1 MMTNKDILIHARYD
15 GFTKF
20 GVTSFSALL
29 IVLLAVG
36 SIDGYCQ
43 KVDSLMSLLSEKS
56 GVERS
61 NILYQLA
68 YEYVDFDYEQA
79 KKYGREVFIDAKIRG
94 DSLLFVKAGR
104 IGALALA
111 RNNQGDSSID
121 LSLEILPVARRNMY
135 DSELKYILNR
145 LGMGYLH
152 KGKYDSSLI
161 YHFESL
167 SLREKNGEEK
177 DIGVTLNN
185 IGLVYYT
192 LKNYDKALSFYRRS
206 EESKKRN
213 NEQGLDLMLLN
224 ISLCYAYKDQFAMA
238 NEYVKRAYELCGNN
252 CSKSFLMLSNF
263 NLALISK
270 GVNEL
275 DDAEREFSNSFLLS
289 KELGNV
295 RFQLENLV
303 YLLELARITRHLDSS
318 ASLLAEAEAL
328 LDKDVPYRLVSMKL
342 CHELFDAYEWLK
354 NSQKMSFYQSK
365 YIQLKDSTFNEEHTT
380 NLMKVEADYM
390 EQENKAKLEAQ
401 EKILILSTDTINRQR
416 ILNVVVCLVAALCVA
431 LVFVLVQNVKNKKR
445 ANMLLEQK
453 VKERTMELEVNHN
466 ELLKS
471 MEERNQQI
479 KRISAEV
486 KSSMATIRGL
496 CKLSLQDAS
505 VVNAGPIH
513 R

>member
-1 MMTNKDILIHARYD
+1 M
-15 GFTKF
+15 
-20 GVTSFSALL
+20 
-29 IVLLAVG
+29 IVLLAVE
-36 SIDGYCQ
+36 SLDGYGQ
-43 KVDSLMSLLSEKS
+43 KVDSLKSLLVNKT
-56 GVERS
+56 GVERA

-79 KKYGREVFIDAKIRG
+79 KKYAIEAFIDANIRG
-94 DSLLFVKAGR
+94 DSLLYVKAGR
-104 IGALALA
+104 ISALALA

-167 SLREKNGEEK
+167 SLREKYCEENE
-177 DIGVTLNN
+177 ISVTLNN

-206 EESKKRN
+206 EEIKKRTN
-213 NEQGLDLMLLN
+213 SKEALDLMLLN
-224 ISLCYAYKDQFAMA
+224 ISLCYAYKDQFGVAS
-238 NEYVKRAYELCGNN
+238 EYVNRAYELCGKN
-252 CSKSFLMLSNF
+252 CSDGFLMLANF

-270 GVNEL
+270 GLNQL
-275 DDAEREFSNSFLLS
+275 DDAERQFSKSFLLS

-303 YLLELARITRHLDSS
+303 YLLEIARMTNSLESRER
-318 ASLLAEAEAL
+318 LLAEADAL
-328 LDKDVPYRLVSMKL
+328 LDEDVSYRLVSMKL
-342 CHELFDAYEWLK
+342 CHELFDAYGALH
-354 NSQKMSFYQSK
+354 NSQKMSYYQSK
-365 YIQLKDSTFNEEHTT
+365 YIQLKDSTFNEENTR

-401 EKILILSTDTINRQR
+401 EKILVISKDTINRQR
-416 ILNVVVCLVAALCVA
+416 VLNVVIGLVAVLSVV
-431 LVFVLVQNVKNKKR
+431 LVFVLVQNVKNKKH
-445 ANMLLEQK
+445 ANVLLEQK

-496 CKLSLQDAS
+496 CKLSLQDVS
-505 VVNAGPIH
+505 VVNAGQYIDKIERASDHLQSGIH
-513 R
+513 RTLGINENGIS